1 MEKRIILFLVL
12 SMAVIVLYPYL
23 LEKMGF
29 ARRPASPTPRAV
41 APKKDGAAPAT
52 VAAPTPPSAQILP
65 PPAPSGRMPTPAT
78 EGREQEVTVETDL
91 VKVVLS
97 SRGGVIKR
105 WELKRYLTS
114 DPRDPKPIQLVPAL
128 AKDVSLT
135 LPLTVQVPDAKLQE
149 RLTRGLYAVSG
160 KDATLSAA
168 QPAADVVLSYTD
180 PETGV
185 QVSKRLTFHHGS
197 YLMDLTLETTG
208 VSSSTTLSLGTNFGI
223 HEWQEGFVGFIGP
236 ATFISGKI
244 NRDLPDRED
253 LRTGQ
258 VIWAALQ
265 DKYFLAAAIPADP
278 GTRIAVVRKE
288 GDKLAT
294 VGLRTPASTATVTG
308 KYRLYV

>member
-1 MEKRIILFLVL
+1 MERRIILFLVL

-41 APKKDGAAPAT
+41 APKKDGAAPA
-52 VAAPTPPSAQILP
+52 PPSAQILP
-65 PPAPSGRMPTPAT
+65 TPAPSGRMPTPAT

-97 SRGGVIKR
+97 NRGGVIKR

-128 AKDVSLT
+128 AKDVSHT
-135 LPLTVQVPDAKLQE
+135 LPLTVEVPDAKLQE
-149 RLTRGLYAVSG
+149 RLSRGLYTVSG
-160 KDATLSAA
+160 KDVTLSAA
-168 QPAADVVLSYTD
+168 QPAADIGFAYTD

-185 QVSKRLTFHHGS
+185 QVSKRLIFHQGS
-197 YLMDLTLETTG
+197 YLVDLTLETTG

-236 ATFISGKI
+236 ATFISGKT
-244 NRDLPDRED
+244 NQDLPDRE
-253 LRTGQ
+253 
-258 VIWAALQ
+258 
-265 DKYFLAAAIPADP
+265 Y
-278 GTRIAVVRKE
+278 
-288 GDKLAT
+288 
-294 VGLRTPASTATVTG
+294 
-308 KYRLYV
+308 

>member
-1 MEKRIILFLVL
+1 MERRIILFLVL

-41 APKKDGAAPAT
+41 APKKDGAGPAT
-52 VAAPTPPSAQILP
+52 VTAPAPPSAQILP
-65 PPAPSGRMPTPAT
+65 TPAPSGRMPTPAT

-97 SRGGVIKR
+97 NRGGVIKR
-105 WELKRYLTS
+105 WELKRDMTR
-114 DPRDPKPIQLVPAL
+114 DPRDPKPIQLVPSL

-168 QPAADVVLSYTD
+168 QPAADIALSYKD

-197 YLMDLTLETTG
+197 YLVDLTLETTG

-223 HEWQEGFVGFIGP
+223 HELQEGFGGFIGP
-236 ATFISGKI
+236 ATFINGKLAK
-244 NRDLPDRED
+244 DTPEKED
-253 LRTGQ
+253 LRAGQ
-258 VIWAALQ
+258 VTWVALQ
-265 DKYFLAAAIPADP
+265 DKYFLAALFPADP

-288 GDKLAT
+288 GEKLVS
-294 VGLRTPASTATVTG
+294 VGLRIPATA
-308 KYRLYV
+308 

>member
-29 ARRPASPTPRAV
+29 AKRPASPTPRAV

-52 VAAPTPPSAQILP
+52 VTAPAPPSAQIL
-65 PPAPSGRMPTPAT
+65 PTPAT

-97 SRGGVIKR
+97 NRGGVIKR

-114 DPRDPKPIQLVPAL
+114 DPRDPKPIQLVPSM

-135 LPLTVQVPDAKLQE
+135 LPLTVQVADAKLQE
-149 RLTRGLYAVSG
+149 RLSRGLYAVSG

-168 QPAADVVLSYTD
+168 EPAADIAFAYTD

-185 QVSKRLTFHHGS
+185 QVSKRLTFHHRS
-197 YLMDLTLETTG
+197 YLVDLTLETTD

-236 ATFISGKI
+236 DT
-244 NRDLPDRED
+244 
-253 LRTGQ
+253 
-258 VIWAALQ
+258 
-265 DKYFLAAAIPADP
+265 
-278 GTRIAVVRKE
+278 
-288 GDKLAT
+288 
-294 VGLRTPASTATVTG
+294 
-308 KYRLYV
+308 